1 MLLFVPACVASL
13 AGRAWSEEKN
23 RKGKGRKKKRKG
35 KTKKEREIK
44 KENRK
49 KDKIDYLTF

>member
-1 MLLFVPACVASL
+1 LLHWL
-13 AGRAWSEEKN
+13 AGHGVKR
-23 RKGKGRKKKRKG
+23 RIGRGKGEKR
-35 KTKKEREIK
+35 KEREIK